1 LESFQIARLG
11 VIVCSCNRISDAQIL
26 AARDSHPAG
35 CPFSPGRAYK
45 SLGCTMKCG
54 RCVSTVRALLTQPHD
69 EGCIVTGQACNAHSA
84 ATDDAD
90 TEWQP
95 AYAIAAE

>member
-1 LESFQIARLG
+1 
-11 VIVCSCNRISDAQIL
+11 VIVCSCNRISDAQIR
-26 AARDSHPAG
+26 AARDAQTPG

-54 RCVSTVRALLTQPHD
+54 RCVSTVRALLTPPH
-69 EGCIVTGQACNAHSA
+69 ETGCVVTGQACSSPHTA
-84 ATDDAD
+84 DAP
-90 TEWQP
+90 P

>member
-1 LESFQIARLG
+1 M
-11 VIVCSCNRISDAQIL
+11 IVCSCNRISDAQIR
-26 AARDSHPAG
+26 AARDSHPGG

-54 RCVSTVRALLTQPHD
+54 RCVSTVRALLIQPHD
-69 EGCIVTGQACNAHSA
+69 EGCMVTGEACNANA
-84 ATDDAD
+84 AAGRSVGA
-90 TEWQP
+90 EPQP